1 MFIGHYGAGFAGKRA
16 DARPSLGTLF
26 FAAQFIDLLW
36 PVLILLGIEQVRIE
50 PGNTAMTPLNFVYY
64 PFSHSLFSV
73 LIWAALV
80 GGGYY
85 VIRKN
90 ARAGVVLG
98 LLVVSHW
105 VLDLLVHRPDL
116 PLVPWSNVTVGLG
129 LWNSLPAGLL
139 LELFVFGGGAFLYMR
154 STRPKNRKGSYGLW
168 VLLGFLLVIYLAN
181 VFGPPPAE
189 VQPIAVVGLSQWL
202 LVLWGYWIDRNRE
215 NVLPAEAPLS
225 ANKSEEI
232 LIAGRKRLN

>member
-1 MFIGHYGAGFAGKRA
+1 MFIGHYGAGFAGKGV

-64 PFSHSLFSV
+64 PFSHSLFFV
-73 LIWAALV
+73 LIWAVLV
-80 GGGYY
+80 GGVYY

-90 ARAGVVLG
+90 ARTGFVLG

-105 VLDLLVHRPDL
+105 VLDLLVHCPDL
-116 PLVPWSNVTVGLG
+116 PLVPWSKASVGLG
-129 LWNSLPAGLL
+129 LWDSVPASLL

-154 STRPKNRKGSYGLW
+154 ATRAKNRKGSYGLW
-168 VLLGFLLVIYLAN
+168 ALLGFLMVIYLAN

-189 VQPIAVVGLSQWL
+189 AQPVAVVGLSQWL

-215 NVLPAEAPLS
+215 NVLPAGAPLPVK
-225 ANKSEEI
+225 NMQK
-232 LIAGRKRLN
+232 L